1 MNLSGVSNP
10 TKNRFK
16 LNTGLSLETLNT
28 IFKSNQIYIFVPS
41 LHYIQNKIF
50 IKNIH
55 ENLKNQCGTNFF

>member
-50 IKNIH
+50 IKHIY